1 MNTLNADIIARVRN
15 VKLAVLDV
23 DGVMTDGSLNYG
35 PDGETI
41 KTFNSRDGHGMKM
54 LQYSGVA
61 IAIVS
66 GRHSQALTRR
76 AGDLGIGYLYPGVDD
91 KGKVFAELLTR
102 LGLQAAQVASIGDD
116 VVDLPILTRCGFAV
130 AVPAAPAFV
139 QTRVH
144 YVTTAAGGHG
154 AVREFCDLIMQAQG
168 THDAALAKYLQ

>member
-1 MNTLNADIIARVRN
+1 MKTLKADIIARIRSI
-15 VKLAVLDV
+15 KLAVLDV

-41 KTFNSRDGHGMKM
+41 KTFNTLDGHGMKM
-54 LQYSGVA
+54 LQHSGVA
-61 IAIVS
+61 IAIIS
-66 GRHSQALTRR
+66 GRKSQALAKR
-76 AGDLGIGYLYPGVDD
+76 ASDLGIEHLYPGVDD
-91 KGKVFAELLTR
+91 KGRAFAELLKVV
-102 LGLQAAQVASIGDD
+102 GLQAAQVASIGDD

-168 THDAALAKYLQ
+168 TQDAALAKYLQ